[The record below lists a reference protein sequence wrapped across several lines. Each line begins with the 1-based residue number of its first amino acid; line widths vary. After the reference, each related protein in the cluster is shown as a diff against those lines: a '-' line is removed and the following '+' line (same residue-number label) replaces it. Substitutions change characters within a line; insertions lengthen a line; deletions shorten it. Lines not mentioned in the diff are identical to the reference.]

1 MKRGFLKIF
10 LAMICLLSSVGL
22 FALGDPICI
31 CGSVPDSP
39 DADTSYIRVTNYNY
53 RVGGGTATGDDGAS
67 VRAIRLPFKFYLFGH
82 RIDSFYVNINGS
94 ISDIQVGQFH
104 TTDFA
109 NYDEKTRDVPPVP
122 SKFMIAPYWSD
133 IHISNIKPNTGGK
146 HECGDIYYKYL
157 VKNVNDTVGIKILWH
172 EVGFYYYSGSYNN
185 SSSCEFSDDI
195 NRKTTF
201 ELILTNGD
209 GSFLPMGKNIAFCY
223 KKIGF
228 AIGSQSENTGLPGEG
243 SSYKTEFGYRHDGT
257 PATVGIVYKEGERP
271 LYFQVGRF
279 DRPGNSIG
287 SRRED
292 NFQVKYAIG
301 QDGGK
306 TEYSG
311 IDWLLEQSG
320 NCALVY
326 GLDSLYTLD
335 AKNVCNGNGTYTVTA
350 FGPSLPEEVDINE
363 DEPLDFPF
371 DVKKY
376 TVKIDGVESYD
387 IPFENIY
394 SHNFFQYE
402 FELPTDG
409 ESHTVSLWW
418 GNELLCEKNFQSP
431 QCGCGE
437 GSSLEIDGITVD
449 QSITVCQG
457 LPIHIK
463 HKSRRGLVNPRYVWS
478 FNDMVIGQ
486 GGEMSSRI
494 ESFTAPRS
502 GRLAVNI
509 ESDDCKESVNMEVNL
524 NVNLCNPD
532 ECNECPSLF
541 APQAGEKYFVSGWVK
556 DENQVG
562 VDSFENVYLQVAF
575 KLMGDDNLQK
585 INCYPEGNII
595 DGWQRI
601 SGSFTIPARAE
612 NMSINLKNDTSSNEV
627 YFDDIRFHPFNASMK
642 SYVYDPKT
650 LRLAAELDEENY
662 ATFYEY
668 DEEGALVRIK
678 KETERGV
685 MTIREARQSK
695 PKK

>member
-1 MKRGFLKIF
+1 MKKFFLKIV
-10 LAMICLLSSVGL
+10 LAFGALNSWMGL
-22 FALGDPICI
+22 AASEQDVPITYSCDCRGVDI
-31 CGSVPDSP
+31 
-39 DADTSYIRVTNYNY
+39 TEYELIRSYK
-53 RVGGGTATGDDGAS
+53 TATSEGDDGS
-67 VRAIRLPFKFYLFGH
+67 SNSAIRLPFDFRLFSH
-82 RIDSFYVNINGS
+82 KIDSVYVNINGS
-94 ISDIQVGQFH
+94 VSDQRVRSFKTI
-104 TTDFA
+104 DFN
-109 NYDEKTRDVPPVP
+109 NYGLTE
-122 SKFMIAPYWSD
+122 FMIAPYWAD
-133 IHISNIKPNTGGK
+133 IHLGRKNTDST
-146 HECGDIYYKYL
+146 HVCGDIYYKYL
-157 VKNVNDTVGIKILWH
+157 VKNGTDTVGLKILWH
-172 EVGFYYYSGSYNN
+172 EVGFYWSGAG
-185 SSSCEFSDDI
+185 DDKGLCCDATK
-195 NRKTTF
+195 KTTF
-201 ELILTNGD
+201 ELTMTNGD
-209 GSFLPMGKNIAFCY
+209 PSILPDGKNVSFCY

-228 AIGSQSENTGLPGEG
+228 AIGNASDIELGTAAS
-243 SSYKTEFGYRHDGT
+243 SSYISDERGFHNGT
-257 PATVGIVYKEGERP
+257 PATVGFVYNGD
-271 LYFQVGRF
+271 YYQVGQY
-279 DRPGNSIG
+279 DRPGSDVGNLNL
-287 SRRED
+287 ED
-292 NFQVKYAIG
+292 NTYYF
-301 QDGGK
+301 DEGGTTK
-306 TEYSG
+306 TYSG
-311 IDWLLEQSG
+311 IGTLLSKSKNCELAFDLKNIHNVNRSECENGQYIISVFSAIRNSSEANEYSIIIDDETMFHVSAPSG
-320 NCALVY
+320 YIRRDFMYPADGHSHHVTILY
-326 GLDSLYTLD
+326 GNLFY
-335 AKNVCNGNGTYTVTA
+335 
-350 FGPSLPEEVDINE
+350 
-363 DEPLDFPF
+363 
-371 DVKKY
+371 
-376 TVKIDGVESYD
+376 SYD
-387 IPFENIY
+387 I
-394 SHNFFQYE
+394 
-402 FELPTDG
+402 
-409 ESHTVSLWW
+409 
-418 GNELLCEKNFQSP
+418 QSP

-612 NMSINLKNDTSSNEV
+612 NMSINLKNDGSSNEV

>member
-10 LAMICLLSSVGL
+10 LAMICLQSSAGL
-22 FALGDPICI
+22 FALGGPICI
-31 CGSVPDSP
+31 CGLVPDSP
-39 DADTSYIRVTNYNY
+39 DNDPSYTRITDYIY
-53 RVGGGTATGDDGAS
+53 DLHDGSGTTVGDDGARE
-67 VRAIRLPFKFYLFGH
+67 RAIPLPFEFYLFGH

-94 ISDIQVGQFH
+94 ISDIQVGQFR
-104 TTDFA
+104 TTDFGA
-109 NYDEKTRDVPPVP
+109 YDIPG

-133 IHISNIKPNTGGK
+133 IHIGDTIPNTGRK
-146 HECGDIYYKYL
+146 HECGEIYYKYL

-172 EVGFYYYSGSYNN
+172 EVGFYYDD
-185 SSSCEFSDDI
+185 SSSCSSSDDVDA
-195 NRKTTF
+195 KATF

-228 AIGSQSENTGLPGEG
+228 AIGSASGYKGGKGEG
-243 SSYKTEFGYRHDGT
+243 SSYDTGFGYKKNGT

-271 LYFQVGRF
+271 LYFQVGRV

-292 NFQVKYAIG
+292 NFQVSYVPN
-301 QDGGK
+301 GGY

-311 IDWLLEQSG
+311 TGWLLDQSG
-320 NCALVY
+320 NCALAY
-326 GLDSLYTLD
+326 DLSGLYTLN
-335 AKNVCNGNGTYTVTA
+335 AKNICNDNGTYTVTV
-350 FGPSLPEEVDINE
+350 FGPSLPEAVDINE

-394 SHNFFQYE
+394 SNNFFQYE
-402 FELPTDG
+402 FEHPADG

-418 GNELLCEKNFQSP
+418 GNELLCEKNFQFP
-431 QCGCGE
+431 LCGCGE

-463 HKSRRGLVNPRYVWS
+463 YKSRRGLVNPRYVWS

-575 KLMGDDNLQK
+575 KLMGDDNLQE

>member
-10 LAMICLLSSVGL
+10 LAMICLQSSAEL
-22 FALGDPICI
+22 FAIDAPICI
-31 CGSVPDSP
+31 CKTVTDSP
-39 DADTSYIRVTNYNY
+39 DNDPSYIRITNYNY
-53 RVGGGTATGDDGAS
+53 NVGGGPSIGDDGATDS
-67 VRAIRLPFKFYLFGH
+67 TIRLPFDFYLFGH
-82 RIDSFYVNINGS
+82 RIDAFYVNVNGS
-94 ISDIQVGQFH
+94 ISDIQVGHFH

-109 NYDEKTRDVPPVP
+109 IYDEQTSGATPVP

-133 IHISNIKPNTGGK
+133 IHIGALDENSNGK
-146 HECGDIYYKYL
+146 HKCGDIYYKFL
-157 VKNVNDTVGIKILWH
+157 VKNGTDSVVGIKILWH
-172 EVGFYYYSGSYNN
+172 EVGFYNGSC
-185 SSSCEFSDDI
+185 SCDNDI
-195 NRKTTF
+195 NRKATF

-209 GSFLPMGKNIAFCY
+209 GSFLPRGKNIAFCY
-223 KKIGF
+223 KKIDF
-228 AIGSQSENTGLPGEG
+228 AIGRASDGGATLG
-243 SSYKTEFGYRHDGT
+243 SSFVGDGIVAPLFYNNENLIYLADGTPTPGFLYHGT
-257 PATVGIVYKEGERP
+257 PATVGIVYKEDKNNISYYQIGQ
-271 LYFQVGRF
+271 Y
-279 DRPGNSIG
+279 DRPGVSLGDRVSVGVNGYTYNHVEG
-287 SRRED
+287 SGT
-292 NFQVKYAIG
+292 A
-301 QDGGK
+301 
-306 TEYSG
+306 YSG
-311 IDWLLEQSG
+311 YGSLLEMSDG
-320 NCALVY
+320 CALVY
-326 GLDSLYTLD
+326 DFSGKFSVNEVRCTDNGKASARIYGGSLGTTGVVYDIYVDNKHIGYSVSQNGSMQYDFELNAD
-335 AKNVCNGNGTYTVTA
+335 GGFHNVTVKCDGEDV
-350 FGPSLPEEVDINE
+350 FNE
-363 DEPLDFPF
+363 D
-371 DVKKY
+371 
-376 TVKIDGVESYD
+376 I
-387 IPFENIY
+387 
-394 SHNFFQYE
+394 
-402 FELPTDG
+402 
-409 ESHTVSLWW
+409 
-418 GNELLCEKNFQSP
+418 QSP

-463 HKSRRGLVNPRYVWS
+463 YKSRRGLVNPRYVWS

-575 KLMGDDNLQK
+575 KLMGDDNLQE

-612 NMSINLKNDTSSNEV
+612 NMSINLKNDGSSNEV